1 MKRRSFLKTAAATAL
16 GMQIVPRHALGGPA
30 TARAGIPPQ
39 PIISRGVPAFASSG
53 TASYANN
60 AHYWN
65 EGKWAPDTE
74 WISYTSP
81 AWLAYDLAGVAAPKR
96 SKLLVIWYGGGS
108 RYDYTI
114 VAGATYRMPGPYL
127 LEGNAAPGGGSRP
140 PATGWVPLVTGDKP
154 QVYHSRQHIVDFAG
168 YNWLRFRTLAEN
180 PFNEHGGNVGV
191 AIKLDVYDAA
201 GGITDDWILYGD
213 SITEGEVPTNCIG
226 SLIHARLPKYNPIW
240 EGGGIGFMTARDGAE
255 KLLPKWLS
263 LFPGRYVC
271 LAYGTNDANLGRA
284 ADESDS
290 TKFYQHYESMVK
302 QILAVKKTPVIGTII
317 WARDDG
323 FRVKNLER
331 FNTQLQRLKA
341 KYPQI
346 LAGPDLYGTFNGHP
360 EWYRDDLHPNA
371 MGGGI
376 LRRAWAEWA
385 LKTVYGPAA
394 DK

>member
-81 AWLAYDLAGVAAPKR
+81 AWLAYDLAGVPAPKR

-127 LEGNAAPGGGSRP
+127 LEGSAAPGGGSRP

-168 YNWLRFRTLAEN
+168 YNWLRFRYARGKTRSMSTAATLALRSN
-180 PFNEHGGNVGV
+180 STSTTPQAVSPM
-191 AIKLDVYDAA
+191 
-201 GGITDDWILYGD
+201 T
-213 SITEGEVPTNCIG
+213 G
-226 SLIHARLPKYNPIW
+226 SCMATRLPKARSPPI
-240 EGGGIGFMTARDGAE
+240 A
-255 KLLPKWLS
+255 
-263 LFPGRYVC
+263 
-271 LAYGTNDANLGRA
+271 
-284 ADESDS
+284 SD
-290 TKFYQHYESMVK
+290 
-302 QILAVKKTPVIGTII
+302 
-317 WARDDG
+317 R
-323 FRVKNLER
+323 
-331 FNTQLQRLKA
+331 
-341 KYPQI
+341 
-346 LAGPDLYGTFNGHP
+346 
-360 EWYRDDLHPNA
+360 
-371 MGGGI
+371 
-376 LRRAWAEWA
+376 
-385 LKTVYGPAA
+385 
-394 DK
+394 